1 MIGVL
6 LVMIEVWRE
15 MYIEGIN
22 VYASTESV
30 CSSSNF
36 GRARRMFIFNA
47 AVSANLHVSVKRLG
61 LRYSRLEAHTYR
73 LSGHAR

>member
-1 MIGVL
+1 MIV
-6 LVMIEVWRE
+6 EWWER
-15 MYIEGIN
+15 YIEGIN

-47 AVSANLHVSVKRLG
+47 AVSANLHVSMKRVE
-61 LRYSRLEAHTYR
+61 LRCSRLLEAHTYR
-73 LSGHAR
+73 

>member
-1 MIGVL
+1 MSQREIMIV
-6 LVMIEVWRE
+6 EWWER
-15 MYIEGIN
+15 YIEGIN

-47 AVSANLHVSVKRLG
+47 AVSANLHVSMKRVE
-61 LRYSRLEAHTYR
+61 LRCSRLLEAHTYR
-73 LSGHAR
+73 

>member
-1 MIGVL
+1 MSQ
-6 LVMIEVWRE
+6 RE
-15 MYIEGIN
+15 IRIKEWWGSYHTEGIN

-47 AVSANLHVSVKRLG
+47 AVSVNLHVSVKRLK
-61 LRYSRLEAHTYR
+61 LRRSRLEAHTYQ
-73 LSGHAR
+73 LSGHAQ